1 MREGPWV
8 MDKFPSLAMLTWLV
22 HPGHLSRRSAVL
34 ADEGTVRLLATSS
47 EALHHL
53 SSECDFELATADTDT
68 RTVVAPTPRAAM
80 HQRLRP

>member
-8 MDKFPSLAMLTWLV
+8 MYKFPSLAMLTWLV
-22 HPGHLSRRSAVL
+22 HPGHLSRLS

-53 SSECDFELATADTDT
+53 SSECDFELAAADTDT